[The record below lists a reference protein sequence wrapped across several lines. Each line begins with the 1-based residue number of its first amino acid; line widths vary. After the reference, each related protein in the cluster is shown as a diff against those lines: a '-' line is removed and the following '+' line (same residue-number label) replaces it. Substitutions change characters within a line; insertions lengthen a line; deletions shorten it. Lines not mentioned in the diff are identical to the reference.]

1 MAADGADA
9 SDAHTSGGDEG
20 CHQGNASVAAQPVA
34 PPSGLVVP
42 PASECASVHSVT
54 TVFGSVRPPIE
65 SSPAAGSSSMFGSI
79 KPPLGSACGDSAP
92 VHVARAGE
100 VAAAPAAA
108 AEAVCAAPSAAPG
121 PPLFGTIRPPFGS
134 TTAPDNAS
142 AAAPRL
148 FGSVRPPLAS
158 SAPANPAIG
167 SVHTRDQAHPANAS
181 MAMPA
186 ASASSLFAS
195 RAAAVHRSL
204 SPAAGGQGACP
215 ASTETEYTQGS
226 PHTGLRREHSP
237 VGNEAGSGPKEDA
250 SNKPVAASSAGV
262 SLFGSLRP
270 PIGTAPVARDNGGE
284 AAGKSNATSGAGVSL
299 FGSLRPPIGT
309 APVARDDGGE
319 AAGKRLDKSR
329 PAQLRTS
336 SASSTAEARPQPVK
350 NQIAGLFSN
359 TVPSLA
365 TEKAMMSSNPF
376 ASGSFAGGRRHGQP
390 SKRATESQQQGELG
404 ILTAL
409 QSALDDLKTAGA
421 ANAAGTIANLSLR
434 PEVQDALSK
443 VGALDALMRTLKRSQ
458 DDAVRRFMC
467 IRLCVRACVRVFSR
481 VPGG

>member
-1 MAADGADA
+1 M
-9 SDAHTSGGDEG
+9 
-20 CHQGNASVAAQPVA
+20 
-34 PPSGLVVP
+34 
-42 PASECASVHSVT
+42 
-54 TVFGSVRPPIE
+54 
-65 SSPAAGSSSMFGSI
+65 
-79 KPPLGSACGDSAP
+79 
-92 VHVARAGE
+92 
-100 VAAAPAAA
+100 
-108 AEAVCAAPSAAPG
+108 
-121 PPLFGTIRPPFGS
+121 
-134 TTAPDNAS
+134 
-142 AAAPRL
+142 
-148 FGSVRPPLAS
+148 
-158 SAPANPAIG
+158 
-167 SVHTRDQAHPANAS
+167 
-181 MAMPA
+181 
-186 ASASSLFAS
+186 
-195 RAAAVHRSL
+195 HRSL

-284 AAGKSNATSGAGVSL
+284 AAGK
-299 FGSLRPPIGT
+299 
-309 APVARDDGGE
+309 
-319 AAGKRLDKSR
+319 RLDKSR

-365 TEKAMMSSNPF
+365 TEKAMLSSNPF

>member
-65 SSPAAGSSSMFGSI
+65 SSPAAGSSSVFGSI

-134 TTAPDNAS
+134 TTAPDHAS

-148 FGSVRPPLAS
+148 FGSVRPPLGS
-158 SAPANPAIG
+158 SAPAHPAVG
-167 SVHTRDQAHPANAS
+167 SVDTRDQAHPANAS
-181 MAMPA
+181 MARPD

-215 ASTETEYTQGS
+215 ASTETEYTLGS

-284 AAGKSNATSGAGVSL
+284 AAGK
-299 FGSLRPPIGT
+299 
-309 APVARDDGGE
+309 
-319 AAGKRLDKSR
+319 RLDKSR

-365 TEKAMMSSNPF
+365 TEKAMLSSNPF
-376 ASGSFAGGRRHGQP
+376 ASGSFAGGRRHGQS
-390 SKRATESQQQGELG
+390 SKRVIESQQQGELG

-467 IRLCVRACVRVFSR
+467 IRLCVRACVCFRACLVDDNYHNQITHLPILNLHPDRCGDSYA
-481 VPGG
+481 